1 MLTQNHSRGQ
11 ETELYGFETLLSIEN
26 SYWFWNKSSHLW
38 LSEKFK
44 CWQHQLVGQ
53 QIRKMNTLSWDWAK
67 VNVLQYIQNCLDTQ
81 RGWKKKKRH
90 IIKNKT
96 KSRSSACVPLPIL
109 LQIVTRSSPTVLE
122 SSTITVFTDP
132 SSIRIFWGL
141 CFFLYSKISYSKIIQ
156 TSHTAWEMR

>member
-11 ETELYGFETLLSIEN
+11 ETELYDFETLLSIEN
-26 SYWFWNKSSHLW
+26 SYCFWNKSSHLW
-38 LSEKFK
+38 LSEKF
-44 CWQHQLVGQ
+44 QVLTTPVSGFANQENEHTLLGLGQ
-53 QIRKMNTLSWDWAK
+53 SQCVTIHSKLPRYPKG
-67 VNVLQYIQNCLDTQ
+67 VE
-81 RGWKKKKRH
+81 KKKRH